1 MKLTFETF
9 LVNRFQESRTEF
21 PINFK
26 NGPLNF
32 KTLVS
37 QDDLFVF
44 FVHFVVLLS
53 RWSYFKRLTVL
64 EARRVVIWEI
74 AISLSL

>member
-1 MKLTFETF
+1 
-9 LVNRFQESRTEF
+9 
-21 PINFK
+21 
-26 NGPLNF
+26 
-32 KTLVS
+32 
-37 QDDLFVF
+37 VF

>member
-1 MKLTFETF
+1 MKLAFETF

-21 PINFK
+21 PINLK

-44 FVHFVVLLS
+44 FVHFVVLLT
-53 RWSYFKRLTVL
+53 RWSYFNLLTVL
-64 EARRVVIWEI
+64 EARRVLIWEI
-74 AISLSL
+74 AI